1 MVLLAAAVCSK
12 NGKALVSRQ
21 FVEMSRSRVEG
32 LLAAFPK
39 LMNTGQQHTFVETES
54 VRYVYQPLDKL
65 FVLLITTK
73 ASNILE
79 DLETLRL
86 FSRVVPEYCKV
97 LEDNDI
103 LDNAFQL
110 IFAFDEIV
118 ALGYRENVNLAQ
130 IRTFIEM
137 DSHEERVINAVR
149 KTQELEAKE
158 QMKRKAKE
166 LQAARQGAKAK
177 NLISGIAGGIS
188 SQLPSRGGY
197 TNNDPVKPQL
207 EVGDTAS
214 TEPAPSKPAPKISS
228 GKALRLGSKN
238 KDVDTFV
245 DKLISEGTNVSQDAS
260 KPARTQQNKA
270 ITPST
275 PSESVH
281 IKREEKMW
289 LTVSRHG
296 GLQNLEVRGIVQ
308 LKVTD
313 AENAKLAILLDNSD
327 QMGFQLQT
335 HPNVDKKLFQQ
346 NNVIGLKQGGK
357 GFPLN
362 AEIGVLKWRLQT
374 KDEEMI
380 PLTINC
386 WPNENE
392 GDCEVTIE
400 FELQNKN
407 LELSDVTISIP
418 IPSGVGAPVV
428 GEVSGEYHY
437 DTRKSM
443 LDWSIPVIDGENDS
457 GSIEFSIAGQP
468 DDFFPIN
475 ASFSS
480 SKTLCDITIK
490 EVQSQE
496 NQAAVKYSQDQSLV
510 VEKYEVV

>member
-32 LLAAFPK
+32 LLSAFPK

-166 LQAARQGAKAK
+166 LQAAKNGAKAK

-188 SQLPSRGGY
+188 SQLPSRGGGY
-197 TNNDPVKPQL
+197 SDPTKPQL

-214 TEPAPSKPAPKISS
+214 SEPAPSKPAPKISS

-245 DKLISEGTNVSQDAS
+245 DKLISEGTNVAQDAS
-260 KPARTQQNKA
+260 KPARAQPNKA
-270 ITPST
+270 ITPTT
-275 PSESVH
+275 PCESVH
-281 IKREEKMW
+281 IKREEKLW
-289 LTVSRHG
+289 LTTGRHG
-296 GLQNLEVRGIVQ
+296 GLENMEVRGMIL
-308 LKVTD
+308 LKITSAD
-313 AENAKLAILLDNSD
+313 NAKLAIMLENNDS
-327 QMGFQLQT
+327 MGFQMQT

-346 NNVIGLKQGGK
+346 NNIIGLKQGGK

-374 KDEEMI
+374 KDEDTI

-386 WPNENE
+386 WPNEND

-400 FELQNKN
+400 YELQSKN

-418 IPSGVGAPVV
+418 VPSGVGAPVV

-437 DTRKSM
+437 DTRKCM
-443 LDWSIPVIDGENDS
+443 LEWTIPVIDGENDS

-480 SKTLCDITIK
+480 TKTICDITIK

-496 NQAAVKYSQDQSLV
+496 SQSAVKYSQEQSLI